1 MEGKESLND
10 RKVVGVALAVILGMA
25 ALPFLQVYST
35 PRTSEAFS
43 ELGVLG
49 PQMRLA
55 DYPRSVFVDQ
65 NFTLFILVINHEG
78 RVVYYRVYVKVGDQS
93 SVINDKNSLSV
104 PPIASYERI
113 LVNNGTW
120 IQPSELRITKPG
132 ANTRL
137 VFELWIYDL
146 TLNDFQYSGLWNQLL
161 LNVTS
166 VGPND

>member
-25 ALPFLQVYST
+25 ALPFLQVYLT

-49 PQMRLA
+49 PQMRFA
-55 DYPRSVFVDQ
+55 DYPTSVLVDQ

-78 RVVYYRVYVKVGDQS
+78 RVAYYRVYVKVGDRS
-93 SVINDKNSLSV
+93 SVISEKNSLNV
-104 PPIASYERI
+104 PPITSYERI
-113 LVNNGTW
+113 LADNGTW
-120 IQPSELRITKPG
+120 IQPTELRITEPG
-132 ANTRL
+132 AQTRL
-137 VFELWIYDL
+137 VFELWIYDP
-146 TLNDFQYSGLWNQLL
+146 TVNDFGYSGLWSQLW

-166 VGPND
+166 VTPHG